1 MEKKYP
7 LISIVT
13 VTYNCKGILQK
24 TIDSV
29 VGQDYPNMEY
39 VIIDGASTDGTLDVI
54 KRNAKYLSLVVSEPD
69 SGIFDA
75 MNKALSYITG
85 DWVIFMNAGDQFW
98 SSQTLTSC
106 FNKSVTKDYGVVY
119 GKTYCKKGDFQMTPF
134 FKQHKKFQ
142 TMGISHQSLFVR
154 ADLAKSI
161 RFDKRYRVA
170 ADYNMVREVYN
181 RGFKFYYVDEYVSI
195 YDLNGYSKANAWLQL
210 KEVAD
215 ICNAKYSFSYYVE
228 IIKFNLKRII
238 NRILFR

>member
-85 DWVIFMNAGDQFW
+85 D
-98 SSQTLTSC
+98 
-106 FNKSVTKDYGVVY
+106 
-119 GKTYCKKGDFQMTPF
+119 
-134 FKQHKKFQ
+134 
-142 TMGISHQSLFVR
+142 
-154 ADLAKSI
+154 
-161 RFDKRYRVA
+161 
-170 ADYNMVREVYN
+170 
-181 RGFKFYYVDEYVSI
+181 
-195 YDLNGYSKANAWLQL
+195 
-210 KEVAD
+210 
-215 ICNAKYSFSYYVE
+215 
-228 IIKFNLKRII
+228 
-238 NRILFR
+238 